1 MSIQVNKFPLVSI
14 IVATYRR
21 DDSLKFAI
29 QSLMNQS
36 YKNIEVI
43 IIDDNADNYWNKKV
57 ENVYNEFKSDK
68 RLRYIKNDGNLGSAK
83 TRNVGIYSS
92 KGEYVSFLDDDD
104 IYLPK
109 KIENQVN
116 KMIKMN
122 ADYSITNLTLYYENE
137 EAVVEVRNRDFLIDC
152 DPKDLL
158 KLHLMYHLT
167 GTDTMM
173 FKRDYLVKIGGF
185 DPIDVGDEFYL
196 MHKAILANGKFLYIP
211 ESNVN
216 AYIHRGEGGL
226 SSGKGKIDGENKL
239 FRFKEDYFDILSK
252 KDVKFIKMRH
262 YAVLAFAYYRLNM
275 KSTFIKYAL
284 ISFIQSPMQCLDLFI
299 SRNKVK

>member
-216 AYIHRGEGGL
+216 AYIHRGVGGL